1 MTWHSEARRYQIRGS
16 WSVNE
21 SKRVSSRP
29 TPGNQT
35 IEFPSWSREFPVPRV
50 CDDPRGGESFRR
62 KGAID
67 PTSPRTFGFVLS
79 NPGIMKKVGC
89 KNVTRVKL
97 SSQDETESFRKWDLL
112 FLFYFAITIKYIQIY
127 NFWFCI
133 ITSYHGKE
141 ISLFLLLDRIKKFT
155 RIIKF
160 NPNAFRVNKFYNIVD
175 SEMFQKILE
184 CLSCKISKR
193 DQIRNNSKII

>member
-1 MTWHSEARRYQIRGS
+1 MNRNEFPPGQLPATKRLNFPRGRENSPYHGSAMTRAEGKVSGEEARSTRHRLELLASFCLIPGLWRKSVAKTWLEWNFHRRMKLNRFENGS
-16 WSVNE
+16 
-21 SKRVSSRP
+21 
-29 TPGNQT
+29 
-35 IEFPSWSREFPVPRV
+35 ICFF
-50 CDDPRGGESFRR
+50 
-62 KGAID
+62 
-67 PTSPRTFGFVLS
+67 
-79 NPGIMKKVGC
+79 
-89 KNVTRVKL
+89 
-97 SSQDETESFRKWDLL
+97 
-112 FLFYFAITIKYIQIY
+112 FYFAITIKYIQIY

-184 CLSCKISKR
+184 CLSCKIFKR